1 MSTLGERIKERRK
14 IIGLTQSDLAGSNLS
29 SGMVSLIERNL
40 TNPSLKTI
48 EQLSEKLGV
57 SVNYLLNNEETD
69 INNIENKQISLN
81 MLKGLIKAQK
91 FEEAER
97 ILKEVNNQGDIDST
111 LAGMF
116 YKLKGELELEKKE
129 FNLAIDSFEQALLY
143 VNPYE
148 LNEYVDVYYHLAN
161 CYVKIENFRK
171 SIELSL
177 QGILLLNTSHT
188 DTNVLLKLK
197 LLYLQS
203 YSYCRIREFKK
214 GLQVIEEAKEIM
226 NETNCYYNEGMYCML
241 SGLAYLYLKEFDKG
255 IEQTE
260 RSIGLLNKDTQY
272 LQVIG
277 CSTNLGILYRET
289 KKYERSIKSLEDSLL
304 LSKNR
309 KLDWS
314 IWNNNLEL
322 AITFYRNDD
331 IEKSQKICEES
342 LVQIKDSNVLKIKM
356 MLLLSKIKLDQDKN
370 GEALLYVNE
379 AKKEALLIEDSTL
392 MAKCYV
398 IKAEILK
405 KQQLYEE
412 AFNEI
417 RKSVQIYESSNEN
430 LYDSFPTE

>member
-69 INNIENKQISLN
+69 INTIENKQIALN

-91 FEEAER
+91 IEEAER
-97 ILKEVNNQGDIDST
+97 ILKEINSQEELDST
-111 LAGMF
+111 LAGTF

-129 FNLAIDSFEQALLY
+129 YTSAIESFEQALLY

-148 LNEYVDVYYHLAN
+148 LNKYVDVYYHLAN
-161 CYVKIENFRK
+161 CYVKKENFRK

-197 LLYLQS
+197 LLYIQS
-203 YSYCRIREFKK
+203 FSYCRIKEFKK
-214 GLQVIEEAKEIM
+214 GLQVIEEAKQIM
-226 NETNCYYNEGMYCML
+226 SETNCYYNEGMFCML
-241 SGLAYLYLKEFDKG
+241 SGLAFLYLKEFNKG

-260 RSIGLLNKDTQY
+260 RSIGLLNKDTQL
-272 LQVIG
+272 LQIIG
-277 CSTNLGILYRET
+277 CSTNLGILYREIGD
-289 KKYERSIKSLEDSLL
+289 YERSIKLLKESLQ
-304 LSKNR
+304 LSKKQN
-309 KLDWS
+309 LDWS
-314 IWNNNLEL
+314 SWNNDLEL

-331 IEKSQKICEES
+331 IKNSQEICEENI
-342 LVQIKDSNVLKIKM
+342 VQIKDSNVLKIKM
-356 MLLLSKIKLDQDKN
+356 ILLLSKIKLDQDMN

-379 AKKEALLIEDSTL
+379 AKKEAAVLNDNNLV
-392 MAKCYV
+392 AKSHI

-405 KQQLYEE
+405 KQKLYEE
-412 AFNEI
+412 AFEEVY
-417 RKSVQIYESSNEN
+417 KSVQIYESLNEN

>member
-97 ILKEVNNQGDIDST
+97 ILKEVNSQGEIDST
-111 LAGMF
+111 LAGMY

-143 VNPYE
+143 LNPYE

-289 KKYERSIKSLEDSLL
+289 KNYERSIKSLEDSLL
-304 LSKNR
+304 LSKTR
-309 KLDWS
+309 KIDWS

-379 AKKEALLIEDSTL
+379 AKKEALIIDNSTL

>member
-97 ILKEVNNQGDIDST
+97 ILKEVNNQGEIDST

-143 VNPYE
+143 LNPYE

-289 KKYERSIKSLEDSLL
+289 KNYERSIKSLEDSLL
-304 LSKNR
+304 LSKTR

-379 AKKEALLIEDSTL
+379 AKKEALIIEDSTL

>member
-97 ILKEVNNQGDIDST
+97 ILKEVNNQGHIDST

-148 LNEYVDVYYHLAN
+148 LNDYVDVYYHLAN

-226 NETNCYYNEGMYCML
+226 NKTNCYYNEGMYCML

-260 RSIGLLNKDTQY
+260 RSIDLLNKDTQY

-289 KKYERSIKSLEDSLL
+289 KNYERSIKSLEDSLL
-304 LSKNR
+304 LSRNR

-322 AITFYRNDD
+322 AITFYRNDN

-342 LVQIKDSNVLKIKM
+342 IVQIKDLNVLKIKM

-379 AKKEALLIEDSTL
+379 AKKEALIIDDSTL
-392 MAKCYV
+392 VAKSYV

-405 KQQLYEE
+405 KQKLFEE

-417 RKSVQIYESSNEN
+417 RKSVQIYEGSNEN

>member
-69 INNIENKQISLN
+69 INTIENKQIALN

-91 FEEAER
+91 IEEAER
-97 ILKEVNNQGDIDST
+97 ILQEINNQEELDST
-111 LAGMF
+111 LTGTF

-129 FNLAIDSFEQALLY
+129 YMLAIESFEQALLY

-148 LNEYVDVYYHLAN
+148 LNKYVDVYYHLAN
-161 CYVKIENFRK
+161 CYVKNENFRK

-177 QGILLLNTSHT
+177 QGILLLNTIHT
-188 DTNVLLKLK
+188 DTNILLKLK
-197 LLYLQS
+197 LLYIQS
-203 YSYCRIREFKK
+203 FSYCRIKEFKK
-214 GLQVIEEAKEIM
+214 GLQVIEEAKQIM
-226 NETNCYYNEGMYCML
+226 SETNCYYNEGMFCML
-241 SGLAYLYLKEFDKG
+241 SGLAFLYLKEFDKG

-260 RSIGLLNKDTQY
+260 RSIGILNKDTQFF
-272 LQVIG
+272 QIVG
-277 CSTNLGILYRET
+277 CSTNLGILYREIGN
-289 KKYERSIKSLEDSLL
+289 YERSIKLLKESLQ
-304 LSKNR
+304 LSKEQN
-309 KLDWS
+309 LDWS

-322 AITFYRNDD
+322 AITFYQNDD
-331 IEKSQKICEES
+331 IEKAQKICEENII
-342 LVQIKDSNVLKIKM
+342 QIKDSNSLKIKM
-356 MLLLSKIKLDQDKN
+356 TLLLSKIKLDQDKN

-379 AKKEALLIEDSTL
+379 AKKESLTISDNTL
-392 MAKCYV
+392 VAKSHI

-405 KQQLYEE
+405 KQELYEE
-412 AFNEI
+412 AFEEI
-417 RKSVQIYESSNEN
+417 RKSVQIYESLNEN

>member
-1 MSTLGERIKERRK
+1 
-14 IIGLTQSDLAGSNLS
+14 
-29 SGMVSLIERNL
+29 MVSLIERNL

-197 LLYLQS
+197 LLYLQA

-214 GLQVIEEAKEIM
+214 GLQVIEEAREIM

-289 KKYERSIKSLEDSLL
+289 KNYERSIESLKDSLL
-304 LSKNR
+304 LSKTR

-379 AKKEALLIEDSTL
+379 AKKEALIIDDSTL
-392 MAKCYV
+392 VAKSYV

-405 KQQLYEE
+405 KQKLFEE

-417 RKSVQIYESSNEN
+417 RKSVQIYEASNEN

>member
-97 ILKEVNNQGDIDST
+97 ILKEVNSQGEIDST
-111 LAGMF
+111 LAGMY

-143 VNPYE
+143 LNTYE

-289 KKYERSIKSLEDSLL
+289 KNYERSIKSLEDSLL
-304 LSKNR
+304 LSKTR
-309 KLDWS
+309 KIDWS

-379 AKKEALLIEDSTL
+379 AKKEALIIDNSTL

>member
-97 ILKEVNNQGDIDST
+97 ILKEVNSQGEIDST
-111 LAGMF
+111 LAGMY

-143 VNPYE
+143 LNPYE

-289 KKYERSIKSLEDSLL
+289 KNYERSIKSLEDSLL
-304 LSKNR
+304 LSKTR

-379 AKKEALLIEDSTL
+379 AKKEALIIEDSTL

>member
-1 MSTLGERIKERRK
+1 MYNYKSGIVYIVLMNCKEEKYEHSGERIKERRK

-197 LLYLQS
+197 LLYLQA

-214 GLQVIEEAKEIM
+214 GLQVIEEAREKNL

-289 KKYERSIKSLEDSLL
+289 KNYERSIESLKDSLL
-304 LSKNR
+304 LSKTR

-370 GEALLYVNE
+370 GE
-379 AKKEALLIEDSTL
+379 KHFFT
-392 MAKCYV
+392 
-398 IKAEILK
+398 
-405 KQQLYEE
+405 
-412 AFNEI
+412 
-417 RKSVQIYESSNEN
+417 
-430 LYDSFPTE
+430 